1 MRSLLAVGL
10 FFLAGFI
17 ATVDLTPEPRLVVKA
32 YTEQDILREMK
43 REEQQKKIDAASKQ
57 ALAVFK
63 KRPECRPYAGIVGEN
78 AVINGLP
85 ARVLAAMA
93 IAESSCN
100 PEAVSPTGDY
110 GIWQINARVWKQRP
124 SVLRNPA
131 YNGAFAAR
139 VLRGYVSQSGLKEGL
154 HRYNG
159 LGRPAGEYS
168 DRILLIAYGRPS

>member
-1 MRSLLAVGL
+1 MRSLLAVAL
-10 FFLAGFI
+10 FILAGFC
-17 ATVDLTPEPRLVVKA
+17 ATVDLTPAPHLAVKA
-32 YTEQDILREMK
+32 YTPQDIEQEMK
-43 REEQQKKIDAASKQ
+43 REAQQKKFDAAAKQ

-63 KRPECRPYAGIVGEN
+63 KHPECRPYAGIVGEN

-131 YNGAFAAR
+131 YNGAFAAH
-139 VLRGYVSQSGLKEGL
+139 VLRGYVSQSGLVEGL

-168 DRILLIAYGRPS
+168 DRIMMIAYGRAG